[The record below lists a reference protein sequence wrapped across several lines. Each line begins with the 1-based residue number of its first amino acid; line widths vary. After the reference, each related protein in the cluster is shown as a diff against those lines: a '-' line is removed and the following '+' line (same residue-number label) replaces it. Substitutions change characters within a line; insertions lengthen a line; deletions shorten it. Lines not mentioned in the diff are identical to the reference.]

1 MTSVRPID
9 IEEQKDTG
17 SFVET
22 TKSAKYI
29 SCCVCFGMF
38 ILITCVLLML
48 QPVNKK
54 STNMTNTT
62 IMQMQ
67 MHTHS

>member
-1 MTSVRPID
+1 
-9 IEEQKDTG
+9 
-17 SFVET
+17 VET

-62 IMQMQ
+62 IMQM
-67 MHTHS
+67 HTHTHT